1 MRTDE
6 EWLGNASESGSVA
19 ERETLTS
26 KRSQGGFSFSG
37 LFGLFR
43 FSGSFGIRK

>member
-26 KRSQGGFSFSG
+26 KRSQEV
-37 LFGLFR
+37 
-43 FSGSFGIRK
+43 GSFLWPSHFREKALGGVRI